1 MWTLWI
7 TVTATKNQNSRGCRI
22 RLVRDTIGSAGV
34 ACHAANCGSAC
45 GPAPTLSAP
54 SSDHILAHKG
64 SHAAVPPA
72 AKSSGSPCELIGSPL
87 KKKTEK
93 LSLKVILATNP
104 LFSLAG
110 PLPGFEI
117 GRESW

>member
-1 MWTLWI
+1 MLWI
-7 TVTATKNQNSRGCRI
+7 TATLTKNQKSRGSRI
-22 RLVRDTIGSAGV
+22 RSAREQVSSAGGV
-34 ACHAANCGSAC
+34 ALRAAAC
-45 GPAPTLSAP
+45 ESDSGATPTLRGP
-54 SSDHILAHKG
+54 PFGHILAHRG

-93 LSLKVILATNP
+93 SSLKVMLATNP

-110 PLPGFEI
+110 PLPEFEK
-117 GRESW
+117 

>member
-1 MWTLWI
+1 MLWI
-7 TVTATKNQNSRGCRI
+7 TATATKNQYRRGCRI
-22 RLVRDTIGSAGV
+22 RLVREAVGSAGV
-34 ACHAANCGSAC
+34 ACHTATCGSAS
-45 GPAPTLSAP
+45 GPTPTLSAP
-54 SSDHILAHKG
+54 SSDHVLAHRG

-93 LSLKVILATNP
+93 SSLKVILATNP

-110 PLPGFEI
+110 PLPEFEK
-117 GRESW
+117 